1 MSNASHRTPIILD
14 VDTGIDDSLALLFAA
29 VSDDAELVG
38 VTTAAGNV
46 ELEHVTRNTL
56 GVLELAGRGE
66 VEVAAGAA
74 APLCRP
80 LTPTP
85 ETHGPQGI
93 GRATLP
99 DPAAAPSARSAAQ
112 LIVEEARSRP
122 GELTLVALG
131 PLTNVATAVLWEPEL
146 PRLLKRLVIMGGTF
160 RTAGNTTPVTEW
172 NMTVDPE
179 AAALVLRRFGQDG
192 APRPLMMGLD
202 VTQNAALL
210 PHHLADLRARAGDV
224 PLVRFVED
232 ALGFYFDFHER
243 YDGFRGAHVHDPFVV
258 GTVLDPSLLSVIE
271 SAPVAV
277 ELGGEM
283 TVGQTIADWK
293 GNWGLPPN
301 VDIALDG
308 NGPKFLERLL
318 DGLVEVARRTTS

>member
-1 MSNASHRTPIILD
+1 MSNEAPSSIPLILD
-14 VDTGIDDSLALLFAA
+14 VDTGIDDSLALLYAA
-29 VSDDAELVG
+29 MRPEAELVG

-56 GVLELAGRGE
+56 AVLELAGRGD

-85 ETHGPQGI
+85 ETHGPEGI

-99 DPAAAPSARSAAQ
+99 APAAAPSPRSAAR
-112 LIVEEARSRP
+112 LIVEQARARP

-131 PLTNVATAVLWEPEL
+131 PLTNVATAVLYEPEL
-146 PRLLKRLVIMGGTF
+146 PALLKRLVIMGGVF
-160 RTAGNTTPVTEW
+160 KTAGNTTPITEW

-179 AAALVLRRFGQDG
+179 AAAVVLRRFGREG
-192 APRPLMMGLD
+192 TPRPLMMGLD
-202 VTQNAALL
+202 VTQNAVLL
-210 PHHLADLRARAGDV
+210 PAHLAALRERAGDAPV
-224 PLVRFVED
+224 VRFVED

-243 YDGFRGAHVHDPFVV
+243 YDGFRGAHIHDPFVV
-258 GTVLDPSLLSVIE
+258 ATVLDPALLTRSE
-271 SAPVAV
+271 PAPVAV
-277 ELGGEM
+277 ELGGEL
-283 TVGQTIADWK
+283 TAGQTVADWK

-301 VDIALDG
+301 VEIALDG
-308 NGPKFLERLL
+308 DGIGFVERLV
-318 DGLVEVARRTTS
+318 DELVAAAGRSS

>member
-1 MSNASHRTPIILD
+1 MSNASSHPVPLILD

-29 VSDDAELVG
+29 ASADAELVG

-56 GVLELAGRGE
+56 AVLELAGRGE

-85 ETHGPQGI
+85 ETHGPEGI

-99 DPAAAPSARSAAQ
+99 APAARQSDRCAAQ
-112 LIVEEARSRP
+112 LIVEQARARP

-146 PRLLKRLVIMGGTF
+146 PTLLKRLVIMGGTF
-160 RTAGNTTPVTEW
+160 REAGNTTPVTEW

-179 AAALVLRRFGQDG
+179 AAACVLRRFGRDG
-192 APRPLMMGLD
+192 APLPLLMGLD
-202 VTQNAALL
+202 VTQKAAIL
-210 PHHLADLRARAGDV
+210 PHHLAELRERAGDV

-232 ALGFYFDFHER
+232 SLGFYFDFHER

-258 GTVLDPSLLSVIE
+258 GCVLDPALLSE
-271 SAPVAV
+271 HVALHVGV
-277 ELGGEM
+277 ELGGEQ
-283 TVGQTIADWK
+283 TAGQTFADWK
-293 GNWGLPPN
+293 GNGGEPPN
-301 VDIALDG
+301 AEVPFGGEGERYIA
-308 NGPKFLERLL
+308 RLL
-318 DGLVEVARRTTS
+318 DRLVELAART